1 MADPFTIL
9 DRIKEYGFGIVALV
23 LGIFNIVVTREKVNY
38 KDWQRVKERDIEKFK
53 EDIVKNGVLLT
64 HSEHVIICETAKDE
78 MKETLT
84 DFRSTLNEITE
95 SMNRAYTNAD
105 KMYIK
110 CLEAIQEMQEKFDV
124 NINEL
129 RKENNENIK
138 DLRTAIGNIRAKV
151 GV

>member
-1 MADPFTIL
+1 MSDPFTLL

-23 LGIFNIVVTREKVNY
+23 LGIFNIVITREKVNY
-38 KDWQRVKERDIEKFK
+38 KDWQRVKERDIDKFK

-64 HSEHVIICETAKDE
+64 HSEHMIICETAKDE

>member
-1 MADPFTIL
+1 MSDPFTLL

-23 LGIFNIVVTREKVNY
+23 LGIFNIVITREKVNY
-38 KDWQRVKERDIEKFK
+38 KDWQRVKEHDIDKFK
-53 EDIVKNGVLLT
+53 EDIIKNGVLLT
-64 HSEHVIICETAKDE
+64 HSEHMIICETAKDE